1 MLSLVDNDI
10 DMSFE
15 RLKEIHWYN
24 IRCTSFRIA
33 DNPAVKSLMMS
44 ADC

>member
-10 DMSFE
+10 KCL
-15 RLKEIHWYN
+15 LKDLKKYTG

-33 DNPAVKSLMMS
+33 DNPAVKSLMLS

>member
-10 DMSFE
+10 NMFVE
-15 RLKEIHWYN
+15 RLKTYAG

-33 DNPAVKSLMMS
+33 DNPAVKSLILS